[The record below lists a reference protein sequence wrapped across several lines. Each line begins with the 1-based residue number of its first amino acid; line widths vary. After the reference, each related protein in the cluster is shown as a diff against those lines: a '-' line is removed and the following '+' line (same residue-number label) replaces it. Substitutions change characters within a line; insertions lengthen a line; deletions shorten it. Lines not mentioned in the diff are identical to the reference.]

1 MARAVYSRRKS
12 PHNAVMRLAILA
24 LVLPAAA
31 SCAATRDADWL
42 SSSKALAFRD
52 RVVQLALIYGDS
64 SGIDPRGFKILTRA
78 PRAVVIGDCAD
89 VEVVTS
95 KGSDVVRRETVHA
108 CRAH

>member
-1 MARAVYSRRKS
+1 
-12 PHNAVMRLAILA
+12 MRLAILA

-31 SCAATRDADWL
+31 SCATTHDADWL
-42 SSSKALAFRD
+42 SSAKALEFRD

-64 SGIDPRGFKILTRA
+64 SGIDPQGFKILTRA
-78 PRAVVIGDCAD
+78 PRAVAAGDCEE

-95 KGSDVVRRETVHA
+95 KGSDVVKRETVHA

>member
-1 MARAVYSRRKS
+1 
-12 PHNAVMRLAILA
+12 MRLAILA

-31 SCAATRDADWL
+31 SCATTHDADWL
-42 SSSKALAFRD
+42 SSAKALEFRD

-64 SGIDPRGFKILTRA
+64 SGIDPQGFKILTRA
-78 PRAVVIGDCAD
+78 PRAVAVGGCAD

-95 KGSDVVRRETVHA
+95 KDRDVVRREMVHA